1 MSSSATLGHRLIFI
15 VCAVA
20 IIFLGS
26 WLAASL
32 FMSGLRIL
40 LFGARMMLMPILM
53 VAIVYIV
60 WHARKFF
67 R

>member
-1 MSSSATLGHRLIFI
+1 
-15 VCAVA
+15 
-20 IIFLGS
+20 
-26 WLAASL
+26 
-32 FMSGLRIL
+32 MSGLRIL